1 MAMTTWTFRI
11 EMIDNILPMH
21 RVYRVVDGVEELSY
35 PLCATRDEAIEQVRK
50 LNMKAEE
57 ET

>member
-1 MAMTTWTFRI
+1 MTTWTSRI

-35 PLCATRDEAIEQVRK
+35 QLCATRDEAIEQMRK
-50 LNMKAEE
+50 LNMKAKE

>member
-1 MAMTTWTFRI
+1 MTTWTSRI

-35 PLCATRDEAIEQVRK
+35 PLCATRDEAIEQMRK

>member
-1 MAMTTWTFRI
+1 MTTWTSRI

-35 PLCATRDEAIEQVRK
+35 PLCTTRDEAIEQVRK